1 MTYIISYLF
10 ISLVCLIKSQLNLKF
25 FKAVCTVIIF
35 IALLTI
41 ASGRA
46 NNIGT
51 DISYYVELVF
61 NNSKQY
67 YSFQEFLY
75 SHQLEFGYDYLSFL
89 CSRMTNDIHVVFLI
103 NHFFIL
109 FFVFCAIN
117 FFSRDYKISSSFC
130 LLLYIFS
137 FYNYSLNIVRQSI
150 AVSIL
155 FFFMFFLFK
164 KNYLIFLIGT
174 FFSVLFHDSGIVGL
188 FIFILFVIYNFI
200 KTFKY
205 KRYLI
210 VLFLLGTFIVILFS
224 PMFITFFVSIGILP
238 ERFEEHFYS
247 YQTQT
252 NGVLFIFS
260 QFPILFLSIYSI
272 AKNKIDERLSFL
284 YYFPVFSFS
293 FSICGLYFGFAGRL
307 LYYFQ
312 IFNIILYPLIQSKFY
327 NQKNKVILNA
337 VYFLWIIF
345 LWFYCYFICNW
356 GETIPYEWGWN
367 I

>member
-10 ISLVCLIKSQLNLKF
+10 ISFVCLIKSQLNLKF

-164 KNYLIFLIGT
+164 KN
-174 FFSVLFHDSGIVGL
+174 
-188 FIFILFVIYNFI
+188 
-200 KTFKY
+200 
-205 KRYLI
+205 
-210 VLFLLGTFIVILFS
+210 
-224 PMFITFFVSIGILP
+224 
-238 ERFEEHFYS
+238 
-247 YQTQT
+247 
-252 NGVLFIFS
+252 
-260 QFPILFLSIYSI
+260 
-272 AKNKIDERLSFL
+272 
-284 YYFPVFSFS
+284 
-293 FSICGLYFGFAGRL
+293 
-307 LYYFQ
+307 
-312 IFNIILYPLIQSKFY
+312 
-327 NQKNKVILNA
+327 
-337 VYFLWIIF
+337 
-345 LWFYCYFICNW
+345 
-356 GETIPYEWGWN
+356 
-367 I
+367 